1 MIMKRIFLLF
11 LVLEFF
17 PETSWANFSAGKG
30 DALKGSMGSAGKG
43 ALDSSSGTVKGK
55 IKASRRKSDASE
67 QESRKS
73 MGLGLVGGSTA
84 TYGNGLIFNFDPWSF
99 IRTQI
104 GVGYNSTGAKTGAA
118 VGVVLDLTSRFGIDS
133 GVALVHSFGTKDKV
147 SVDAKFMPENGGSAE
162 KVEAIR
168 KFRLSPSNY
177 YSVFFGPFFEI
188 TNVICIEG
196 HVNYN
201 KVISGNDVEFYDTLS
216 YNQPIEPTNEE
227 KIYADFEQKAK
238 NKLNINGWGFSL
250 GVQFRI

>member
-1 MIMKRIFLLF
+1 MMKRILLLSVF
-11 LVLEFF
+11 LVLASS
-17 PETSWANFSAGKG
+17 TSLAQSLSGKG
-30 DALKGSMGSAGKG
+30 DALKGAIGGAAKG
-43 ALDSSSGTVKGK
+43 MLDGSSGSVKGK
-55 IKASRRKSDASE
+55 IKAPRRKSEEPE
-67 QESRKS
+67 QESRKT

-99 IRTQI
+99 LRTQV

-118 VGVVLDLTSRFGIDS
+118 AGVVLDFTSRFGIDS

-147 SVDAKFMPENGGSAE
+147 SVDAKFSPESGGSAE

-177 YSVFFGPFFEI
+177 YSVFFGPYFEL

-201 KVISGNDVEFYDTLS
+201 KVISGNEVEFYDSLS

-227 KIYADFEQKAK
+227 KIYADFEKKAK
-238 NKLNINGWGFSL
+238 NKLDINGWGFSL